1 MLIIR
6 RKQYY
11 LRLKVVFMNIWSR
24 FRVRLPERSYSF
36 REMNVFFRPWSNTL
50 RLARHNSCFINYESE
65 GITWILGTAGSIYL
79 FRDLVLAGN
88 PESFF
93 LIFCDILCDLPLN
106 DMVRAREKWMKYM
119 IMGVEVSFE
128 IFWHVFRPGIW

>member
-1 MLIIR
+1 MIV
-6 RKQYY
+6 Y
-11 LRLKVVFMNIWSR
+11 F
-24 FRVRLPERSYSF
+24 
-36 REMNVFFRPWSNTL
+36 T
-50 RLARHNSCFINYESE
+50 RHNLWVINYVSE
-65 GITWILGTAGSIYL
+65 RKILGTAGSIYL

-128 IFWHVFRPGIW
+128 IFWKVYRPDKW

>member
-1 MLIIR
+1 MHFSVS
-6 RKQYY
+6 RKKLFAHEKYDA
-11 LRLKVVFMNIWSR
+11 FN
-24 FRVRLPERSYSF
+24 
-36 REMNVFFRPWSNTL
+36 
-50 RLARHNSCFINYESE
+50 
-65 GITWILGTAGSIYL
+65 LGTAGSIYL

-119 IMGVEVSFE
+119 IMGVEVSF
-128 IFWHVFRPGIW
+128 FGMFFD

>member
-1 MLIIR
+1 MSHKL
-6 RKQYY
+6 
-11 LRLKVVFMNIWSR
+11 W
-24 FRVRLPERSYSF
+24 
-36 REMNVFFRPWSNTL
+36 
-50 RLARHNSCFINYESE
+50 FIVYEPKK
-65 GITWILGTAGSIYL
+65 ITWILGTAGSIYL

-128 IFWHVFRPGIW
+128 IFKHVFDQAYDNS